1 MKTRLPV
8 VRLPVAGCSQPA
20 SVAEHLQPYPEPG
33 RLLSR
38 PAGTL
43 SSIPNGGEGRG
54 EEAPRLQSRRA
65 AFTLVEIMIVVA
77 ILGIML
83 GIGIP
88 SMFRSMK
95 REGIRAA
102 ASDVLEACAK
112 ARAAAILSGSMIEL
126 QILTESRQFN
136 VVAASQPPPQDS
148 VLDPVPVVP
157 ELAQEEPRP
166 ARPAFAPF
174 SVTLVDSI
182 RFELIDVNFLELK
195 DAPEVRVRFHPNG
208 TSDEFTIVLRSES
221 DEWRKISLEVTTAL
235 ATMEVIK

>member
-1 MKTRLPV
+1 MTIR
-8 VRLPVAGCSQPA
+8 AQ
-20 SVAEHLQPYPEPG
+20 
-33 RLLSR
+33 
-38 PAGTL
+38 
-43 SSIPNGGEGRG
+43 
-54 EEAPRLQSRRA
+54 RRW

-83 GIGIP
+83 GVGIP

-136 VVAASQPPPQDS
+136 VVAASQAPPQAS

-157 ELAQEEPRP
+157 ELVVEEEQRP

-174 SVTLVDSI
+174 SVTLAESI

-208 TSDEFTIVLRSES
+208 TSDEFTVVLRSEA

-235 ATMEVIK
+235 ATLEVIK